1 GTALAVAGDAPG
13 LGGEHLD
20 MRAAHAIGRLTF
32 DGVHVT
38 PADVLG
44 EVDRGFAVAMRTLD
58 LFRPSVGA
66 FAVGMGQAAIDATV
80 THVQSRKMYGG
91 RLSEQQA
98 AMHKLADLATRLQ
111 TARLLVYAAAST
123 YERGAGECGE
133 VSRTASMARFCAC
146 ETAQDV
152 VDGCVQLHGARALER
167 GHLLEHL
174 YRDVRAPRIY
184 EGASEV
190 QLSIIARQLLKGSQA

>member
-1 GTALAVAGDAPG
+1 
-13 LGGEHLD
+13 
-20 MRAAHAIGRLTF
+20 
-32 DGVHVT
+32 
-38 PADVLG
+38 
-44 EVDRGFAVAMRTLD
+44 MRTLD

-66 FAVGMGQAAIDATV
+66 FAVGMGQAALDATV
-80 THVQSRKMYGG
+80 AYVQSRKMYGG
-91 RLSEQQA
+91 RLSDQQA

-111 TARLLVYAAAST
+111 AARLLVYSAAST
-123 YERGAGECGE
+123 YDGGSSDRGA
-133 VSRTASMARFCAC
+133 VSQSAAMAKLFAT

-152 VDGCVQLHGARALER
+152 VDGCVPVHGARALER
-167 GHLLEHL
+167 GPLLEHL